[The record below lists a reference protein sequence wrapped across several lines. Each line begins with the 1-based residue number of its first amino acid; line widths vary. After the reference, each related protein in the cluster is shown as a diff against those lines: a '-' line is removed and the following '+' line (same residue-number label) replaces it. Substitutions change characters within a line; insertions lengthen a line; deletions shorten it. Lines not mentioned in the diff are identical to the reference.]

1 MGVRDLERH
10 IMKNSIPLG
19 VAFAALLALP
29 AWAADL
35 RTISITGHGEARG
48 RPDIATIQAGVTTN
62 APTAAAALSAN
73 STRMNAVFA
82 ALKKLGVPERN
93 IQTSGFSVFPQY
105 TNGDNNAARRLTGYQ
120 VSNTVSVRLEDVD
133 RTGPALD
140 ALVAAGANQ
149 MNGISFD
156 IAKPEPLLDQ
166 ARAEA
171 VADAR
176 HRAEVYAKAA
186 GVSLG
191 SIQSLNENGSSV
203 PPRPMYRMAMMTAE
217 AAPVAPGEQ
226 SLSADVTMVWE
237 IH

>member
-1 MGVRDLERH
+1 
-10 IMKNSIPLG
+10 MKNSISLG
-19 VAFAALLALP
+19 LALAALLAVP

-48 RPDIATIQAGVTTN
+48 RPDIAVIQAGVTTN

-73 STRMNAVFA
+73 TTRMNAVFA
-82 ALKKLGVPERN
+82 ALKKLGVPDRN

-120 VSNTVSVRLEDVD
+120 VSNSVSVRLEDVD

-166 ARAEA
+166 ARTEA
-171 VADAR
+171 VNDAR
-176 HRAEVYAKAA
+176 HRAGVYAKAA

-191 SIQSLNENGSSV
+191 SIQSISESGGGAP
-203 PPRPMYRMAMMTAE
+203 PPRPMYRMAVMAD

>member
-1 MGVRDLERH
+1 
-10 IMKNSIPLG
+10 MKTSILLG
-19 VAFAALLALP
+19 IALTGLLALP
-29 AWAADL
+29 AGAAEL
-35 RTISITGHGEARG
+35 RTIAITGHGEARG
-48 RPDIATIQAGVTTN
+48 RPDTATIQAGVTTN
-62 APTAAAALSAN
+62 GATAAAALSAN
-73 STRMNAVFA
+73 SARMNGVFA
-82 ALKKLGVPERN
+82 ALKKLGVPDRN
-93 IQTSGFSVFPQY
+93 IQTSGFSIFPQY

-120 VSNTVSVRLEDVD
+120 VSNTVSVKLDDVD
-133 RTGPALD
+133 RTGASLD

-186 GVSLG
+186 GLSLG
-191 SIQSLNENGSSV
+191 PVQSINENGAAP
-203 PPRPMYRMAMMTAE
+203 PPRPMYRMAMMAAD

>member
-1 MGVRDLERH
+1 
-10 IMKNSIPLG
+10 MKNLTLG
-19 VAFAALLALP
+19 LAFTALLALP

-48 RPDIATIQAGVTTN
+48 RPDTATIQAGVTTN

-82 ALKKLGVPERN
+82 ALKKLGIPDRN

-105 TNGDNNAARRLTGYQ
+105 TNGENNTARRLTGYQ
-120 VSNTVSVRLEDVD
+120 VSNSVSVRLEDVD

-166 ARAEA
+166 ARTEA

-191 SIQSLNENGSSV
+191 SIQSINENGSSA
-203 PPRPMYRMAMMTAE
+203 PPRPMYRMAMMAAE

-226 SLSADVTMVWE
+226 TLNADVTMVWE

>member
-1 MGVRDLERH
+1 MRH
-10 IMKNSIPLG
+10 IVLG
-19 VAFAALLALP
+19 LCLALFIGAP
-29 AWAADL
+29 ALAADP
-35 RTISITGHGEARG
+35 RTLSITGHGEAHG
-48 RPDIATIQAGVTTN
+48 RPDIAQIQAGVTT
-62 APTAAAALSAN
+62 TASSAATALSAN
-73 STRMNAVFA
+73 NGRMNAVFA
-82 ALKKLGVPERN
+82 ALKKLGVPDRN

-105 TNGDNNAARRLTGYQ
+105 TNGDNNNPRRLTGYQ
-120 VSNTVSVRLEDVD
+120 VSNTVTVKLERVD

-156 IAKPEPLLDQ
+156 IARPEPLLDQ
-166 ARAEA
+166 ARADA
-171 VADAR
+171 VTDAR

-191 SIQSLNENGSSV
+191 SIQSISENGAST
-203 PPRPMYRMAMMTAE
+203 PPRPLYRMAVMAE

-226 SLSADVTMVWE
+226 TLSADVTLVWE